1 MTQAWTINNV
11 DIDDL
16 PIDTLVFNVQN
27 QDEDYCEIR
36 LKANF
41 DAALPEMFQVGATVV
56 IRYGSTVIFRGEVD
70 NPLFSATFASESDSI
85 FVYGPWHF
93 FSTMPFLYLYPY
105 VTGTQLSTHGVV
117 GGDAN
122 SILTAILQTNA
133 ADIVQIGYID
143 VGTLT
148 IPETEVYDQKL
159 SETLQSILRF
169 IPGALVIFDY
179 STQPPTIHIL
189 ADNSTHLASV
199 AINPADGSSSNFR
212 LKPFYDRLVDGV
224 TLQYEASG
232 NSSSGTQQF
241 NQTNTGNIDTISS
254 PVANSG
260 FFLLGTDSAGD
271 ATSRRHFR
279 RTLRLEGAYDVSI
292 WTLNGQ
298 LWPYVPNLSASG
310 GGPFNFYDLTVLYP
324 ESGTSRR
331 NKLLMV
337 DRAMF
342 FRMYYNVAAEFLFN
356 LGLSTNASQAN
367 AGVVADVSSGWISD
381 STGGISGADWGKY
394 MRPLMRIGG
403 TQTST
408 PGTVLP
414 LTIPNLCKWERSNL
428 ASALLQTSSASGL
441 RAYGWNGRWD
451 FTNTSGQSGYA
462 SQATGDG
469 NQIVFLDT
477 RTLGS
482 VNSTTGRFT
491 YVRTVSNS
499 SLETPAPGI
508 AAQILAANSRLL
520 YDGGVTL
527 LLEDSPERFFGL
539 NRKAV
544 VSSPSA
550 STVIQRFTLDVAT
563 GLADL
568 TFGAPVHLGPQ
579 DLISLYRAGLGS
591 A

>member
-36 LKANF
+36 LKANY

-56 IRYGSTVIFRGEVD
+56 IRYGTVVIFRGEVD
-70 NPLFSATFASESDSI
+70 NPLFSANFSSEAHSI
-85 FVYGPWHF
+85 FVYGPWHRF
-93 FSTMPFLYLYPY
+93 ASMPFLYLYPY
-105 VTGTQLSTHGVV
+105 VTGTALSTHGVI

-122 SILTAILQTNA
+122 SMLTAILQTNA
-133 ADIVQIGYID
+133 SDIVQIGYID

-159 SETLQSILRF
+159 SETIQSILRYV
-169 IPGALVIFDY
+169 PGSLVIFDY
-179 STQPPTIHIL
+179 ATQPPTIHIL
-189 ADNSTHLASV
+189 ADNSAHLFGV
-199 AINPADGSSSNFR
+199 AIDPADGLCSNFR

-279 RTLRLEGAYDVSI
+279 RTLRLEGAYDVSVY
-292 WTLNGQ
+292 TLNGQ
-298 LWPYVPNLSASG
+298 LWTYVPNRSASG
-310 GGPFNFYDLTVLYP
+310 GGSFTLADLLHFSAET
-324 ESGTSRR
+324 GTTRN

-342 FRMYYNVAAEFLFN
+342 FRMYWNAASNFVFD
-356 LGLSTNASQAN
+356 LGLSTKATQQN
-367 AGVVADVSSGWISD
+367 AGVLSSNSSGFISD
-381 STGGISGADWGKY
+381 STGGNAEGWEAY
-394 MRPLMRIGG
+394 MRPLMRNGG
-403 TQTST
+403 TQSST
-408 PGTVLP
+408 PGTITP
-414 LTIPNLCKWERSNL
+414 LTVSTLCKWERSNL
-428 ASALLQTSSASGL
+428 ASVFLQTNSTGGL
-441 RAYGWNGRWD
+441 RAYGLNCRWD
-451 FTNTSGQSGYA
+451 FTNTSSQVGYA
-462 SQATGDG
+462 DQSSGEG
-469 NQIVFLDT
+469 SQIVFLDI

-482 VNSTTGRFT
+482 VNSTTGQFT
-491 YVRTVSNS
+491 HVRTVNNS
-499 SLETPAPGI
+499 STEIPAPGI
-508 AAQILAANSRLL
+508 AAQILVANSRLL
-520 YDGGVTL
+520 YDGGVTV
-527 LLEDSPERFFGL
+527 LLEDNPARFFGL

-550 STVIQRFTLDVAT
+550 STIIQRFTMDVAT

-579 DLISLYRAGLGS
+579 DLISLYRAGIGS